1 MRNIK
6 SESGAITILVLVSVL
21 FMLSFLISSYVIIAN
36 KVQAQKEIIAQTKS
50 IYENYNMDEI
60 YNGYFSNN
68 NIIPIYTPEQLLT
81 IGNNTED
88 ETISINGKFYKFP
101 ANKDN
106 SKSEEENSNTIY
118 LLMDDIEFNDEDY
131 VSKYTNVFDENSNW
145 IPIGKNTKIVGS
157 FEGNGHEIRI
167 INSEGTV
174 EHIYSNKNEYGG
186 NCRLNINITPEDAN
200 LSLTVN
206 NQKVEVQNP
215 TIVPYNSE
223 VVYIVTKDGYEDK
236 TETLIIKENTKLDIN
251 MEEKIETNE
260 LQVQQ

>member
-81 IGNNTED
+81 IGNSEED
-88 ETISINGKFYKFP
+88 QTISINGKFYKFP

-106 SKSEEENSNTIY
+106 PKSEEENNNTIY
-118 LLMDDIEFNDEDY
+118 LLMNDIEFNDEVY
-131 VSKYTNVFDENSNW
+131 ASKYENVFDESSNW
-145 IPIGKNTKIVGS
+145 IPIGKNTKIVGN
-157 FEGNGHEIRI
+157 FEGNGHEIKI
-167 INSEGTV
+167 LNSEENIKHT
-174 EHIYSNKNEYGG
+174 YSNKNEYGG

-206 NQKVEVQNP
+206 EEKVEFQNP
-215 TIVPYNSE
+215 IIVPYNSK
-223 VVYIVTKDGYEDK
+223 VVYIATKDGYEDK
-236 TETLIIKENTKLDIN
+236 TETLIVKENINLDIN
-251 MEEKIETNE
+251 LEEKIEKNE